1 MGTTYNY
8 WSIGTIQSFRTYN
21 SKTWNFEKDWK
32 TVKAMGEDY
41 RKQQNSIDIYNVLM
55 HWIKERNDRSP
66 EHLIMAKILKDRGEI
81 QLLYSLLVNA

>member
-1 MGTTYNY
+1 
-8 WSIGTIQSFRTYN
+8 
-21 SKTWNFEKDWK
+21 
-32 TVKAMGEDY
+32 MGEDY